1 MISSMNFSIF
11 YQNSGLK
18 KDTSK
23 GMERVI
29 SALESVL
36 ARNLLENPHF
46 AGVKDVTLT
55 MTLCGRAKIKK
66 LNREYRNKDYV
77 TDVLS
82 FPVYDNLRPDK
93 KPKNKNLSQMDLGDL
108 VICKEKAFSQ
118 AREFEITYE
127 QEIVHLA
134 VHGFL
139 HLLGFDH
146 EISPK
151 EEKLMEAHENELV
164 GQVYKKLKAK
174 K

>member
-1 MISSMNFSIF
+1 M
-11 YQNSGLK
+11 
-18 KDTSK
+18 
-23 GMERVI
+23 I

-36 ARNLLENPHF
+36 AFNLKKNPHF
-46 AGVKDVTLT
+46 AGVKDVTLAIT
-55 MTLCGRAKIKK
+55 VCGRAKIKK
-66 LNREYRNKDYV
+66 LNRDYRQKDYV

-82 FPVYDNLRPDK
+82 FPVYENLRPDK
-93 KPKNKNLSQMDLGDL
+93 KIKGKNLLQMDLGDL

-127 QEIVHLA
+127 QEVVHLA

-146 EISPK
+146 EISAK
-151 EEKLMEAHENELV
+151 EEKIMESFENEIV